1 MDQIRI
7 KAEARS
13 EQGTGAV
20 RRLRRTGMIPGSV
33 MKMKKGG
40 TELIKL
46 PAHEFMMAMRGRT
59 GKQLLVTL
67 DMGGKDMPAL
77 LREMQNDV
85 LKGTPIHVDF
95 SEVSLSEKVRVT
107 IPLAFVG
114 EPTGVKI
121 GGGVLE
127 QVLRTVDIDCLPT
140 DIPEKFDVDV
150 SALGLDQTMFVR
162 DLKLGDKYT
171 VVTRGELAV
180 AVVKA
185 PDDVPAAG
193 AAAAPAAEAAAPEVI
208 KKGKDEEAAAGDA
221 KAAGAKKEEKK

>member
-1 MDQIRI
+1 MDQIKI
-7 KAEARS
+7 KAEART

-46 PAHEFMMAMRGRT
+46 PEHDFMMAMRGRT
-59 GKQLLVTL
+59 GKQVLVTL
-67 DMGGKDMPAL
+67 DMNGAEVPAL

-95 SEVSLSEKVRVT
+95 SEVSLSEKVRITVP
-107 IPLAFVG
+107 IYLVG
-114 EPTGVKI
+114 EATGVKI

-127 QVLRTVDIDCLPT
+127 QVLRTIDIDVLPT

-150 SALGLDQTMFVR
+150 TKLGLDQTLFVR
-162 DLKLGDKYT
+162 DLNLGEKYT
-171 VVTRGELAV
+171 IVTRGELAV

-185 PDDVPAAG
+185 PDDAG
-193 AAAAPAAEAAAPEVI
+193 AAVPGAAAEAAKTPEVI
-208 KKGKDEEAAAGDA
+208 KKGKEEEAGAAD
-221 KAAGAKKEEKK
+221 AKKEAK

>member
-7 KAEARS
+7 KAEPRT

-46 PAHEFMMAMRGRT
+46 PAHDFMMAMRGRS

-67 DMGGKDMPAL
+67 DMNGTDMPAL
-77 LREMQNDV
+77 MREMQNDV
-85 LKGTPIHVDF
+85 LAGTPIHVDF

-107 IPLAFVG
+107 VPVFLTG
-114 EPTGVKI
+114 EPVGVKL

-127 QVLRTVDIDCLPT
+127 QVLRTIDVECLPT
-140 DIPEKFDVDV
+140 DIAEKFEVDV
-150 SALGLDQTMFVR
+150 SSLGLDQTMFVR

-171 VVTRGELAV
+171 VVTRGEFAL

-185 PDDVPAAG
+185 PDDVPVAASG
-193 AAAAPAAEAAAPEVI
+193 AATEGKAPEVI
-208 KKGKDEEAAAGDA
+208 KKGKEEAAAAD
-221 KAAGAKKEEKK
+221 AKKEEKK

>member
-7 KAEARS
+7 KAEPRA
-13 EQGTGAV
+13 EHGTGAV

-46 PAHEFMMAMRGRT
+46 PEHDFLMAIRGRT

-67 DMGGKDMPAL
+67 DMDGKDVSVL

-107 IPLAFVG
+107 IPVRLVG
-114 EPTGVKI
+114 EAVGVKI
-121 GGGVLE
+121 GDRKSTRLNSSHT
-127 QVLRTVDIDCLPT
+127 LASRMPS
-140 DIPEKFDVDV
+140 
-150 SALGLDQTMFVR
+150 SA
-162 DLKLGDKYT
+162 
-171 VVTRGELAV
+171 
-180 AVVKA
+180 
-185 PDDVPAAG
+185 
-193 AAAAPAAEAAAPEVI
+193 
-208 KKGKDEEAAAGDA
+208 
-221 KAAGAKKEEKK
+221 